1 MSQIL
6 HVSDVHL
13 GDPDDHQWLDE
24 HKDSMA
30 SGDRRAQKHVLFETL
45 DALAQIDAVGTID
58 AVVVSGDLTNRS
70 GPGGFEEFAEQLVP
84 RLLKLTNPANILVV
98 PGNHDVPQAH
108 GPNEPKLRYAAFVE
122 VTRALG
128 FATPLLDGIDF
139 DVDGHLLEEAHR
151 HPHLVYG
158 ERFVMLPINSSHYCW
173 GAEPLPDEIVDALL
187 ASPDP
192 DELEKAAKKIR
203 LHDVPRVSNAQISAI
218 GELLSE
224 LDPPLRLSTDDR
236 VNIGV
241 LHHQLLPVSSREE
254 FKSFESLTNLG
265 AVREFLV
272 TLGVGVVLHG
282 HKHESALYWDY
293 VPSSDSLAHPPHRL
307 LVTAAPGRFLP
318 GELVARCLAV
328 GPRHA
333 APDVRVE
340 EVFAGERRGGPIRRD
355 TAARARLWDS
365 PALAGR
371 NDARVVRGASA
382 SEVYARVQSLFDGIP
397 DDRPLRYLVC
407 EIEDPSDAGK
417 VPADYARRS
426 APEAVQD
433 WLDDLVDWWQ
443 LPDPRLGDGVSFNH
457 GERIYKRWGNQVRRA
472 GRLLTDAVGDDP
484 ETTRAAILLLDPR
497 TESSPGEGEFPSF
510 VSIQLQLVKTPSAW
524 RLDCTGTF
532 RKQEMRYWWPINIAE
547 LALVQAAVAEGVTI
561 GEAHPACGV
570 LRTVT
575 AHAIAEERL
584 PVVSVP
590 AVDRAVDQRPA
601 ELWQMA
607 YSLVDPHQTDPA
619 AIRATWRRYLE
630 DLRPPEASD
639 KAPALSRRGLQRVL
653 DCVAAVNAGGAG
665 QSQATVQALKDLIEV
680 YRLVGTPTPANTPQL
695 RESATARLDALDRAL
710 DALFDATAP
719 AAIAADDA

>member
-1 MSQIL
+1 VSRIL
-6 HVSDVHL
+6 HISDVHL
-13 GDPDDHQWLDE
+13 GEPDEHQWLDE
-24 HKDSMA
+24 HKERMA
-30 SGDRRAQKHVLFETL
+30 TGDRRAQKHVLFETI
-45 DALAQIDAVGTID
+45 DALAETDAVDAIE

-70 GPGGFEEFAEQLVP
+70 AAGGFEEFAEQLAP
-84 RLLKLTNPANILVV
+84 RLLKFTARENVLVV
-98 PGNHDVPQAH
+98 PGNHDVPQDH
-108 GPNEPKLRYAAFVE
+108 GPDQPELRYAAFVKA
-122 VTRALG
+122 TRQLG

-139 DVDGHLLEEAHR
+139 DAAGHLLEEAR
-151 HPHLVYG
+151 QHPHLVHG

-173 GAEPLPDEIVDALL
+173 GTEPLPDEIVEALL

-203 LHDVPRVSNAQISAI
+203 LHDVPRVSNAQIAAI

-224 LDPPLRLSTDDR
+224 LDPASRLSADDR
-236 VNIGV
+236 VNVGV

-272 TLGVGVVLHG
+272 ALGIGVVLHG

-293 VPSSDSLAHPPHRL
+293 VPTPGSLATPPRRL

-318 GELVARCLAV
+318 GELVARCLEV
-328 GPRHA
+328 GSRRA
-333 APDVRVE
+333 APSVRIE
-340 EVFAGERRGGPIRRD
+340 EVFAAERRGGPSRHE
-355 TAARARLWDS
+355 TVTRARLWDS
-365 PALAGR
+365 PMLAAR
-371 NDARVVRGASA
+371 ADARVVRGASA
-382 SEVYARVQSLFDGIP
+382 SDVYARVQSLYDGMP

-407 EIEDPSDAGK
+407 EIEDPSDARK
-417 VPADYARRS
+417 IPADYARQGD
-426 APEAVQD
+426 PDAVQAS
-433 WLDDLVDWWQ
+433 LDDLVEWWQ
-443 LPDPRLGDGVSFNH
+443 LPDPRLGDGVLFNH

-472 GRLLTDAVGDDP
+472 GRLLSEAVGDDP

-510 VSIQLQLVKTPSAW
+510 VSIQLQLVKTATAW

-532 RKQEMRYWWPINIAE
+532 RKQEMRYWWPINVAE
-547 LALVQAAVAEGVTI
+547 LALVQAAVAERVTI

-607 YSLVDPHQTDPA
+607 YSLVAPDQSDPA
-619 AIRATWRRYLE
+619 IIREIWRRYLE

-639 KAPALSRRGLQRVL
+639 KAPATSRRGLQRVL
-653 DCVAAVNAGGAG
+653 DCVSAVKSDEAARAKA
-665 QSQATVQALKDLIEV
+665 AIAALKALIEV
-680 YRLVGTPTPANTPQL
+680 YRLVGTPTPATTPQL
-695 RESATARLDALDRAL
+695 RQSVTTRLDALDAAL
-710 DALFDATAP
+710 DGLFARP
-719 AAIAADDA
+719 GAAVLAADDG